1 MNIKINNMTNLEKL
15 YKLQDL
21 IFDHPIST
29 TFPRLELNE
38 YVQTL
43 IKIEK
48 EYGE

>member
-1 MNIKINNMTNLEKL
+1 MSNLKKL
-15 YKLQDL
+15 YKIQDL
-21 IFDHPIST
+21 IFEHPIST

-48 EYGE
+48 EYVE

>member
-1 MNIKINNMTNLEKL
+1 MMSNLKKL
-15 YKLQDL
+15 YKIQDL
-21 IFDHPIST
+21 IFEHQIST

-48 EYGE
+48 EYVE